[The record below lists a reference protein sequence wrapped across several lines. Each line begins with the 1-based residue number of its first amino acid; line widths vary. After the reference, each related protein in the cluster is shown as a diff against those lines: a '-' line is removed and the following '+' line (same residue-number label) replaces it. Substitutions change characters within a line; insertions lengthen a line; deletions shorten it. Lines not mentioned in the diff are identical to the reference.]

1 MRILIAVILILV
13 VCMFLFAQGYLTK
26 DFFTKGGLKD
36 GKMFSYTTFIIMGGV
51 TVVGYLFVLYA
62 KAF

>member
-26 DFFTKGGLKD
+26 DFFTKRDALD
-36 GKMFSYTTFIIMGGV
+36 G
-51 TVVGYLFVLYA
+51 
-62 KAF
+62 